1 MSSKTPLLL
10 AAATITLGG
19 AALLL
24 ESNRSAGTSAE
35 TQTALFPE
43 LKSQVGSVAQIVL
56 QSSDETLTLSHDKE
70 SNQWSLM
77 ERSGYA
83 VSPKKVATLLGS
95 LARSKR
101 LQQKTSNPER
111 YGDLGLDD
119 VGAEGSN
126 SSQVSLHL
134 ADGTTLASLIV
145 GRSRTQGT
153 EAHYVRLSDEAAS
166 WTASGDLHLSTDL
179 GDWVETLVVE
189 VPATRL
195 TQVDVMHPGGDTIR
209 MQRAQKE
216 DSNLTIMN
224 LPQGNEASS
233 EWVTSR
239 FTSALTSLNFEDVRT
254 RMDLDP
260 TQVVKSSFHTSDGLV
275 IHVASQLETEDPEVP
290 GTAPTERLLLNLT
303 AAFDENPSTPWKGPL
318 APGVEAVESLDDAP
332 TEEATDPAV
341 VQAEV
346 KALNEQFAAWTYVIP
361 AYRRNVFLCRMDE
374 LVKPIVVEEVTD
386 PLEPAADLDDFIEI
400 PTETPTSQNPGNEPP
415 PEDPQAPDEAGPG
428 EEEPPQVPPAPDG
441 DGTDPNSDAPKD
453 NPEPD
458 SPEQGSGGGQL

>member
-1 MSSKTPLLL
+1 MSSKTPLIL
-10 AAATITLGG
+10 AAATIALGG
-19 AALLL
+19 AAILM
-24 ESNRSAGTSAE
+24 ESNRSASTSAE
-35 TQTALFPE
+35 TQTALFPD
-43 LKSQVGSVAQIVL
+43 LKSKVGSVAQIVI
-56 QSSDETLTLSHDKE
+56 QSSDETLTLSHNPE
-70 SNQWSLM
+70 SNQWSLL

-83 VSPKKVATLLGS
+83 VSPEKVATLLGS

-111 YGDLGLDD
+111 YGDLGLED

-126 SSQVSLHL
+126 SSQVSLQL

-153 EAHYVRLSDEAAS
+153 EAHYVRLSGEAAS
-166 WTASGDLHLSTDL
+166 WTASGDLHLSTNL
-179 GDWVETLVVE
+179 GDWVETMVVQI
-189 VPATRL
+189 PATRL
-195 TQVDVMHPGGDTIR
+195 TQVDVMHPDGDTIR
-209 MQRAQKE
+209 MQRAQEE
-216 DSNLTIMN
+216 DSNLTVMN

-239 FTSALTSLNFEDVRT
+239 FTSALTGLTFDDVRT

-260 TQVVKSSFHTSDGLV
+260 TQVVRSSFHTADGLV
-275 IHVASQLETEDPEVP
+275 LHVASQLETEDPEVP

-303 AAFDENPSTPWKGPL
+303 ATFDENPSTPWKGPL

-332 TEEATDPAV
+332 TEEAADPSV

-346 KALNEQFAAWTYVIP
+346 EALNEQFAAWTYVIP

-374 LVKPIVVEEVTD
+374 LVKPIVVEEVAD
-386 PLEPAADLDDFIEI
+386 PSEPGTELDDFVEI
-400 PTETPTSQNPGNEPP
+400 PDETPTVEEPATDSSP
-415 PEDPQAPDEAGPG
+415 TEPEAPDESSSG
-428 EEEPPQVPPAPDG
+428 EEAPSSDLPVPDETVTEPE
-441 DGTDPNSDAPKD
+441 SDAPKD

>member
-10 AAATITLGG
+10 AVATVALGG
-19 AALLL
+19 AAILL
-24 ESNRSAGTSAE
+24 ESNRSASTSAE
-35 TQTALFPE
+35 AQTALFPE
-43 LKSQVGSVAQIVL
+43 LKSQVGSVARIVIE
-56 QSSDETLTLSHDKE
+56 SSDETWTLNHDQE
-70 SNQWSLM
+70 SNQWSLL

-83 VSPKKVATLLGS
+83 VSPERVATLLGS

-134 ADGTTLASLIV
+134 ADGTTLASLII

-153 EAHYVRLSDEAAS
+153 EAHYVRLSGEVAS
-166 WTASGDLHLSTDL
+166 WTASGNLHLGTDL
-179 GDWVETLVVE
+179 MDWVETMVVQ
-189 VPATRL
+189 VPAVRL
-195 TQVDVMHPGGDTIR
+195 TQVDVLHPDGDTIR

-239 FTSALTSLNFEDVRT
+239 FTSAMTGMNFEDVRA

-290 GTAPTERLLLNLT
+290 GTAPTERLLINLT
-303 AAFDENPSTPWKGPL
+303 ATFDDNPGTPWNGPL
-318 APGVEAVESLDDAP
+318 APGVEAVETLADAP
-332 TEEATDPAV
+332 TEEAADPAV

-346 KALNEQFAAWTYVIP
+346 KTLNEQFAAWTYVLP
-361 AYRRNVFLCRMDE
+361 AYRRNVFLCRMDD
-374 LVKPIVVEEVTD
+374 LVKPIVVEEVAD
-386 PLEPAADLDDFIEI
+386 PEEPEVELDDFIEI
-400 PTETPTSQNPGNEPP
+400 PEEVPTPEDPVTEPP
-415 PEDPQAPDEAGPG
+415 PGEPQAPDESSPG
-428 EEEPPQVPPAPDG
+428 EEAPPKIPPVPDG
-441 DGTDPNSDAPKD
+441 AGTEPKSDAPKD
-453 NPEPD
+453 NPQPEP
-458 SPEQGSGGGQL
+458 PGEGSGGGQL